1 MATSF
6 KIPPSPSIKTY
17 VIGRFLGADFTSDSS
32 TVDETKS
39 PNCENMIR
47 SVPGKIRKRTGYE
60 ELEDFGGRI
69 YGVHRFAV
77 ADEHIVHAGTNLYKM
92 NDSTTPIYTS
102 MAAHRSVSF
111 ELNSKLFILDG
122 ASIKVYDGTTVQR
135 IDQVGY
141 IPTVTISKNPEG
153 GGKDYQPLNLVQPA
167 FIEQF
172 YVDADHATAKDFQL
186 TFGNLD
192 ATTVK
197 AWVLD
202 GSGNWVVKTEG
213 THFSVNRTTGKVTFT
228 TAPGQSPVT
237 GEDNVKI
244 QAYRTVA
251 GYADRVNHCTI
262 GALFG
267 VNGADDRLFIS
278 GNSDKGIGAGGNY
291 YSYINYDWFSQQ
303 YDPTYFG
310 DTWYAKLGSDSS
322 AIMGYSIINNYL
334 AAHKDSNELSQS
346 VLIREGNLV
355 DGEPS
360 FKLINT
366 LQGAGALSKY
376 CFSYLETEPVF
387 LSKLGVYA
395 ITAQDIT
402 GEKYAQDRSY
412 YLDGKLLEEQA
423 LENAFAITY
432 KDYYILCVNNHCYI
446 LDGLQPIQTDKSR
459 PYATRQYVGFYW
471 TNIPA
476 TCMFEKD
483 GRLCF
488 GTASGKIYGFFEDV
502 TSPLSYND
510 DGAAISCVW
519 ETADISEQLFYKYKT
534 YRYVALRIMPEI
546 ISSVKI
552 WAQRQGI
559 WQLIKEDNATLKY
572 FSFST
577 LVFSKF
583 TFATDRTQKV
593 TSTKARIKKIDHVRF
608 RFTNDELNEP
618 LGINDFAVEYTQN
631 GNKK

>member
-92 NDSTTPIYTS
+92 DDSTTPIYTS

-122 ASIKVYDGTTVQR
+122 TSIKVYDGTTVQR

-172 YVDADHATAKDFQL
+172 YVDADHATTKDFQL

-192 ATTVK
+192 ATTVQ

-202 GSGNWVVKTEG
+202 GSGNWVAKTEG

-278 GNSDKGIGAGGNY
+278 GNSDKGIGTGGNY

-502 TSPLSYND
+502 ASPLSYND

-572 FSFST
+572 FSFSN